1 MRECY
6 SEHTLHRPTQHSSA
20 VREGCSELYKHTLTG
35 PHSTKSTIHS
45 AWLSLLFTTQSYHP
59 SPPSSHTPLLS
70 VSAVISPFSSH
81 VSPFL
86 PLSYIPFPHTLLP
99 SFYCPLTPPA
109 PTHTLSTPLTL
120 TPLLP
125 SPLILSHPSPRTDPG
140 TCYVC
145 NSCTARSDAEMEQK
159 CEGES
164 PRSDPITSD
173 CVETTAYTLL
183 ALLELGDTDRTGC
196 LAQWLI
202 KQQNSFGSFGS
213 SQVKSYTLGACVYIS
228 GWYIYICI

>member
-1 MRECY
+1 MHGSVKQVR
-6 SEHTLHRPTQHSSA
+6 SSFTGWWVVLHGTLYTS
-20 VREGCSELYKHTLTG
+20 
-35 PHSTKSTIHS
+35 
-45 AWLSLLFTTQSYHP
+45 
-59 SPPSSHTPLLS
+59 PLLPLCCFHS
-70 VSAVISPFSSH
+70 PTFLTRPSPFSS
-81 VSPFL
+81 PAL
-86 PLSYIPFPHTLLP
+86 P
-99 SFYCPLTPPA
+99 TPP
-109 PTHTLSTPLTL
+109 L

-145 NSCTARSDAEMEQK
+145 NSCTARSDGEMEQR

-183 ALLELGDTDRTGC
+183 ALMEVGYTDRTGC

-213 SQVKSYTLGACVYIS
+213 SQVSLRATS
-228 GWYIYICI
+228 W